1 MKKTAFIFSI
11 FLLISFF
18 AKANLENSEISSP
31 EDTTVY
37 ALKDIEKFPAYPGG
51 ENALIAFINQDM
63 HYPKKAMKENI
74 QGKVIVSFVVEKDGS
89 VSQVTVKKGIVGD
102 DGACNN
108 EAIRVVKKLARFS
121 PGMQNGK
128 PVRVYYM
135 LPINFKLAG
144 DEGKKG
150 K

>member
-1 MKKTAFIFSI
+1 MNKHTLLPM

-18 AKANLENSEISSP
+18 ANAKIKNLGILSP
-31 EDTTVY
+31 EDTAVY
-37 ALKDIEKFPAYPGG
+37 ALKSIEKFPTYPGG

-63 HYPKKAMKENI
+63 HYPKKAVKENI
-74 QGKVIVSFVVEKDGS
+74 EGKVIVSFVVEKDGS

-102 DGACNN
+102 GGACNN

-128 PVRVYYM
+128 PVRVYDM

-144 DEGKKG
+144 EEDKK